1 MPMRSDLASDA
12 DRAACR
18 AMIRTGS
25 RSFFA
30 ASLLLPAQ
38 VRDAAYALYA
48 FCRLSDDMVD
58 EHAGAA
64 DAIAGLRRRLDLA
77 YAGRPA
83 DSSVDRAF
91 ADMVARYALPR
102 ELPLALIEGLE
113 WDVCGVS
120 CEALAD
126 VQAYAARV
134 AGSVGAMMTVLMGV
148 RDPAVLARACDLGV
162 AMQLTNIARDVGEDA
177 RNGRLYLPR
186 AWLREEGVD
195 PDAWL
200 ATPVFTPAVGRVV
213 ARVLAA
219 ADRLYRSAENGIAGL
234 PPSCRPA
241 IFAARHIYAAI
252 GDEIDRAGFD
262 SVTARA
268 HVSTAR
274 KLGLMGRAVLDAICL
289 GKAGQ
294 ARAALPQ
301 TQFLIDAVAAS
312 QPPHPFSRRAADRL
326 LWVAE
331 LFVSL
336 GERER
341 VREFPKAAT

>member
-64 DAIAGLRRRLDLA
+64 DAIAGLRRRLELA

-186 AWLREEGVD
+186 DWMREEGID

-200 ATPVFTPAVGRVV
+200 AAPVFDYAIGRVV
-213 ARVLAA
+213 ARLLRTAGK
-219 ADRLYRSAENGIAGL
+219 LYRRSESGIAGL
-234 PPSCRPA
+234 PPGCRPA

-252 GDEIDRAGFD
+252 GVEIARSGYD
-262 SVTARA
+262 SVNVRA
-268 HVSTAR
+268 HVPMRR
-274 KLGLMGRAVLDAICL
+274 KLRLMGRAVFHALRIA
-289 GKAGQ
+289 A
-294 ARAALPQ
+294 APRAEAALPQ
-301 TQFLIDAVAAS
+301 TQFLVDAVVAS
-312 QPPHPFSRRAADRL
+312 PLQAIAPRRTADRL

-341 VREFPKAAT
+341 LRA

>member
-1 MPMRSDLASDA
+1 
-12 DRAACR
+12 
-18 AMIRTGS
+18 MIRTGS
-25 RSFFA
+25 KSFYA
-30 ASLLLPAQ
+30 ASLLLPLR

-58 EHAGAA
+58 VEGGAA
-64 DAIAGLRRRLDLA
+64 DAIARLRARLDLA
-77 YAGRPA
+77 YAGQPA

-91 ADMVARYALPR
+91 ADTIARHGLPR
-102 ELPLALIEGLE
+102 ELPDALIEGLA
-113 WDVCGVS
+113 WDVGGVTCRS
-120 CEALAD
+120 LDETY
-126 VQAYAARV
+126 AYAARV

-186 AWLREEGVD
+186 DWLQDEGID

-200 ATPVFTPAVGRVV
+200 AAPVFTPAIGRVV
-213 ARVLAA
+213 ARLLRTAG
-219 ADRLYRSAENGIAGL
+219 RLYRRSESGIAGL
-234 PPSCRPA
+234 PPGCRPA

-252 GDEIDRAGFD
+252 GGQIARAGFD
-262 SVTARA
+262 SVSVRARVPA
-268 HVSTAR
+268 AR
-274 KLGLMGRAVLDAICL
+274 KLSLMARALFDAARI
-289 GKAGQ
+289 ARTQ
-294 ARAALPQ
+294 AAAALPQ
-301 TQFLIDAVAAS
+301 TQHLVDAAAAS
-312 QPPHPFSRRAADRL
+312 QLPLAPGRHTGGL

-341 VREFPKAAT
+341 MRA